1 MSKLKIRTKIIL
13 WYSAFS
19 IVLLGVLLPV
29 VYGTISNS
37 LYQSLRSELHVAIS
51 RMVSSLEVDDNELA
65 VDFDLDIENGIL
77 VCMTDENKNIVFASR
92 NGKWL
97 SDVPDTDGD
106 NAMVTHNG
114 AEWMVIG
121 QEYHADGLDL
131 KLFVGSSTASVAH
144 SLGNLR
150 ILLLALV
157 PLYLGLSALGAYFIA
172 RRTLSPIA
180 EITETARSIGE
191 GDLSHRIEG
200 IVSEDEVG
208 ELAAAFNAMLDKVEA
223 SFCRERQFSSDA
235 SHELRMPVAIISA
248 CTEDALN
255 GDQSPET
262 TENLMT
268 IQREGTRMNHII
280 SQLLMLTRGYEGR
293 YYVEKEWITL
303 RDMLDSIIDEL
314 SDMATEANIR
324 LENDVA
330 GDTRIYADQSL
341 ITQLFVNI
349 IGNGI
354 KYGKAGGMVIIS
366 AEGCK
371 ERTEILVSDDGIGMS
386 AEDIPHI
393 FERFYRADKARNR
406 TGTGLGLS
414 IVKWIVEIHGGDITA
429 SSEEGEG
436 TMFRISLPNQPQKKQ
451 DKP

>member
-97 SDVPDTDGD
+97 SNVPDTDGD

-172 RRTLSPIA
+172 RRTLSHC
-180 EITETARSIGE
+180 
-191 GDLSHRIEG
+191 GDYRNGPLHWRRG
-200 IVSEDEVG
+200 
-208 ELAAAFNAMLDKVEA
+208 
-223 SFCRERQFSSDA
+223 
-235 SHELRMPVAIISA
+235 PV
-248 CTEDALN
+248 
-255 GDQSPET
+255 
-262 TENLMT
+262 
-268 IQREGTRMNHII
+268 
-280 SQLLMLTRGYEGR
+280 
-293 YYVEKEWITL
+293 
-303 RDMLDSIIDEL
+303 
-314 SDMATEANIR
+314 
-324 LENDVA
+324 
-330 GDTRIYADQSL
+330 
-341 ITQLFVNI
+341 
-349 IGNGI
+349 
-354 KYGKAGGMVIIS
+354 
-366 AEGCK
+366 
-371 ERTEILVSDDGIGMS
+371 
-386 AEDIPHI
+386 
-393 FERFYRADKARNR
+393 
-406 TGTGLGLS
+406 
-414 IVKWIVEIHGGDITA
+414 
-429 SSEEGEG
+429 
-436 TMFRISLPNQPQKKQ
+436 PQN
-451 DKP
+451 